1 MIKLSNVNAM
11 KKTFR
16 LRGILN
22 LAGIVVLSS
31 MVTPM
36 RAGAVQ
42 QLMDYF
48 QPTPIIGTLSSTC
61 WGAAQVGHRDQSN
74 GLEDKTLARY
84 VYWDGGILK
93 SGSTYYMFAAR
104 WDQSLGHNG
113 WMSGSKAVWATSSNL
128 YGPYTDQGY
137 CFTDNGSAGHNVNVI
152 KLKSGDPCGYVYGMT
167 LSGAVAGSGRA
178 YGANSLSGPWTY
190 IGNFTLDM
198 NGYSGT
204 FIVHDN
210 FRTFLG
216 PDNKYHCL
224 CDRIGIADNFMGPY
238 KCQQPNGFCYCVSGS
253 PTTNMEDPFQFYS
266 GGKYHVLMNCWSAA
280 TAYSYTS
287 TDGINFTMDQGFAYQ
302 PSANCVRYTDG
313 TVNHWCLLERPSA
326 YIENGH
332 VVAFTFAGINVQK
345 ANDLAND
352 QNGSKVIVVRF
363 DGASF
368 DSGVA
373 PGTVHTVE
381 KPQDVVVN
389 NSILIPSLGAFK
401 VDNTQGVDRVQF
413 TNLLGKKV
421 LEIPV
426 GSGKAIG
433 RCTLPYGLYLMN
445 FYGKERIGS
454 RSYKVLVR

>member
-1 MIKLSNVNAM
+1 MRKII
-11 KKTFR
+11 R
-16 LRGILN
+16 LPGIFN

-36 RAGAVQ
+36 RATAAQ

-48 QPTPIIGTLSSTC
+48 QPTPIIGSLSSTC
-61 WGAAQVGHRDQSN
+61 WGAAQVGSRDQSN
-74 GLEDKTLARY
+74 GLEDKTLASW

-93 SGSTYYMFAAR
+93 GPDSTYYLFAAR
-104 WDQSLGHNG
+104 WAQTLGHTG
-113 WMSGSKAVWATSSNL
+113 WMSGSKAVWATSKNL
-128 YGPYTDQGY
+128 YGPYTDKGY

-152 KLKSGDPCGYVYGMT
+152 KLKSGDPCGYAYGMT

-204 FIVHDN
+204 FSPNDN

-238 KCQQPNGFCYCVSGS
+238 KCQQSNGFCYCVSGS
-253 PTTNMEDPFQFYS
+253 PTTNMEDPFQFYC
-266 GGKYHVLMNCWSAA
+266 GGKYHVLMNCWSSA

-287 TDGINFTMDQGFAYQ
+287 TDGINFTMDKGFAYQ
-302 PSANCVRYTDG
+302 PAANCTRYTDD

-332 VVAFTFAGINVQK
+332 VVAFTFAAINVQK
-345 ANDLAND
+345 ADDLAND
-352 QNGSKVIVVRF
+352 KNGSKVIVVPF
-363 DGASF
+363 DGVAF

-373 PGTVHTVE
+373 PGAVHTAE
-381 KPQDVVVN
+381 KTPQNVPKT
-389 NSILIPSLGAFK
+389 IMITGLGAFTA
-401 VDNTQGVDRVQF
+401 DNAQEVDRVRF
-413 TNLLGKKV
+413 TNLLGEKV
-421 LEIPV
+421 LEMPIE
-426 GSGKAIG
+426 SGKAMG
-433 RCTLPYGLYLMN
+433 SCNLPFGMYLMS

-454 RSYKVLVR
+454 RSYNVVVR